1 MDTNVL
7 RRLNHEINKKE
18 MVELEMESKD
28 FDSLMFYLK
37 QSGDKIVLEDIDAK
51 KASDMY
57 HILRS
62 MNK

>member
-1 MDTNVL
+1 MKLT
-7 RRLNHEINKKE
+7 RKE

-37 QSGDKIVLEDIDAK
+37 RSGDKIVLEDIDAK

-57 HILRS
+57 HILHS
-62 MNK
+62 MNKQ